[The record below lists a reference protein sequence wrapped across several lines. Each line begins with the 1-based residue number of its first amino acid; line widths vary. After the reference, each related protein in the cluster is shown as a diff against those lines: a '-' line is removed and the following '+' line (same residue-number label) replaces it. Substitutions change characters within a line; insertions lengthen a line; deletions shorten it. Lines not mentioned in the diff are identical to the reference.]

1 MKSAQRVL
9 ALTRYLC
16 TDLLRRLHHRHHHHY
31 QQQHDNDKQRRIC
44 KMAATVR
51 LSALGAGTGGDVV
64 MTTSPQRRM
73 PLKIASQLNTLFVS
87 WHTKCLAFIT
97 FRGIRSSPSNSAS
110 KKVFIISRL
119 RRVPTLK
126 IPPRKFPRFS
136 LKNQS
141 IYLAKKRNLSSVFL
155 RRPKSLDCVPDLRE
169 RTTSEELTK
178 TAVAKLAYIRPRRA
192 LLVLSFCFWYANE
205 YTRSLTH

>member
-1 MKSAQRVL
+1 MCVCAAWGNIFLNEHIPSRRPHPKSLNQQRTYGRWCDGRSGGTRPLGASPLGKNRLRNEAVKVPYGGNSHKLWERVFVCVCRVEQYTHMKMKSAQRVL

-87 WHTKCLAFIT
+87 
-97 FRGIRSSPSNSAS
+97 
-110 KKVFIISRL
+110 
-119 RRVPTLK
+119 
-126 IPPRKFPRFS
+126 
-136 LKNQS
+136 
-141 IYLAKKRNLSSVFL
+141 
-155 RRPKSLDCVPDLRE
+155 
-169 RTTSEELTK
+169 
-178 TAVAKLAYIRPRRA
+178 
-192 LLVLSFCFWYANE
+192 
-205 YTRSLTH
+205 